1 MDGRTA
7 WRSRS
12 KPRAWTLLPLIAWG
26 VGFSLPAWADDEI
39 DRALAEG
46 GKVSYARYCTPCHGE
61 GGAPGKAAVD
71 LRTYVARHGGKFPAA
86 DWLAIIADTRPASV
100 HADVWQR
107 IGKDQPGGAAAS
119 SLARGTVG
127 QIARYVNSV
136 QSK

>member
-12 KPRAWTLLPLIAWG
+12 NPRVWIFLPLLAWA

-39 DRALAEG
+39 DRALVEG
-46 GKVSYARYCTPCHGE
+46 GKVRYAQYCMPCHGE

-71 LRTYVARHGGKFPAA
+71 LRDYVARHGGKFPAA
-86 DWLAIIADTRPASV
+86 DWLAIVADARPGSV
-100 HADVWQR
+100 HTNVW
-107 IGKDQPGGAAAS
+107 DQIRRDQTGGIDASAA
-119 SLARGTVG
+119 ARGTLG
-127 QIARYVNSV
+127 QIARYVNSI